1 MKYLSGNAIHIGN
14 FLRAMGVYL
23 PYLVY
28 STFLATYIP
37 ESAVGL
43 VFSVGSILAVI
54 ALLTASHLFRIFRT
68 HRVLIVAASLAA
80 LALIGLSLEPT
91 IPPVV
96 IGLFMTA
103 WVAGWIVALALD
115 VILEK
120 IVGAKEEDTGSS
132 RAIFLTASS
141 IAAAIAALIVAGSLT
156 DSEYWRVFIIGAGA
170 FFGCA
175 YISWRFFS
183 GITHVQQTEMK
194 VKDAAALI
202 LKNPSLTAVMLA
214 HFLLQLLFVWSSIYI
229 PLYLHNH
236 AGLSWAAIGTIL
248 AISMTPY
255 IFFQVPIGYLAD
267 KKFGEKEFIMAGFAI
282 GGVGFLGLSLAHGAG
297 LIALALLVIGIHIG
311 GALLEIATEAYF
323 FKKVQAKDSEL
334 ISVFRILRQGA
345 SILGPVLGSI
355 MLFYTPFEYS
365 FAVFGAVVLLGI
377 PLSLRIKDTL

>member
-43 VFSVGSILAVI
+43 VFSLGSILAVI
-54 ALLTASHLFRIFRT
+54 ALLSASHLFRTFRT
-68 HRVLIVAASLAA
+68 HRVLIAAASLAA
-80 LALIGLSLEPT
+80 CALIGLSLEPPAP
-91 IPPVV
+91 IV
-96 IGLFMTA
+96 IGLFMVA
-103 WVAGWIVALALD
+103 WVSGWIVALALD

-141 IAAAIAALIVAGSLT
+141 IACAIAALIVAGTLT
-156 DSEYWRVFIIGAGA
+156 DGDYWRVFIIGAGA
-170 FFGCA
+170 FLACA
-175 YISWRFFS
+175 YVSWRFFS
-183 GITHVQQTEMK
+183 EITHVEQTAMK
-194 VKDAAALI
+194 VRDAAALI
-202 LKNPSLTAVMLA
+202 LKNPSLTAVMGA
-214 HFLLQLLFVWSSIYI
+214 HLLLQLLFVWSSIYI

-236 AGLSWAAIGTIL
+236 AELSWAAIGSIL
-248 AISMTPY
+248 AISMLPY

-267 KKFGEKEFIMAGFAI
+267 KKFGEKEFIITGFAI
-282 GGVGFLGLSLAHGAG
+282 AGFCFFGLSLGQGAG
-297 LIALALLVIGIHIG
+297 LIALALLVIGLHVG

-334 ISVFRILRQGA
+334 ISVFRILRQCA
-345 SILGPVLGSI
+345 SIVGPIVGSI

-365 FAVFGAVVLLGI
+365 FAVFGAVILLGI

>member
-1 MKYLSGNAIHIGN
+1 MKYLSGNAIHLGN
-14 FLRAMGVYL
+14 FLRAIGVYL

-54 ALLTASHLFRIFRT
+54 ALLTASHLFRKFRT

-80 LALIGLSLEPT
+80 FALIGLSLKPAAP
-91 IPPVV
+91 II
-96 IGLFMTA
+96 IGLFILA

-120 IVGAKEEDTGSS
+120 IVGAKEEATGSS
-132 RAIFLTASS
+132 RAVFLTASS
-141 IAAAIAALIVAGSLT
+141 VAVAISSLIIAGALT
-156 DSEYWRVFIIGAGA
+156 DGEYWRVFIIGAGA
-170 FFGCA
+170 FLGCA

-183 GITHVQQTEMK
+183 GITHVQHTEMK
-194 VKDAAALI
+194 VKDATALI
-202 LKNPSLTAVMLA
+202 LQNPSLTAVMGA
-214 HFLLQLLFVWSSIYI
+214 HFLLQLLFVWCSIYI

-267 KKFGEKEFIMAGFAI
+267 KKFGEKEFIIAGFAI

-297 LIALALLVIGIHIG
+297 LIVLALLVIGINVG
-311 GALLEIATEAYF
+311 GALLEIATESYF
-323 FKKVQAKDSEL
+323 FKKVQAKDSEI

-365 FAVFGAVVLLGI
+365 FAVFGAVILLGI